1 MPDPSASSQP
11 PVPPAQLSENMPNT
25 PPAMIFVISLNGFM
39 QFCQLNLLILQKSH
53 IHFDYI
59 LATIGNYGRF
69 TGY

>member
-1 MPDPSASSQP
+1 
-11 PVPPAQLSENMPNT
+11 
-25 PPAMIFVISLNGFM
+25 MIFVISLKGFM